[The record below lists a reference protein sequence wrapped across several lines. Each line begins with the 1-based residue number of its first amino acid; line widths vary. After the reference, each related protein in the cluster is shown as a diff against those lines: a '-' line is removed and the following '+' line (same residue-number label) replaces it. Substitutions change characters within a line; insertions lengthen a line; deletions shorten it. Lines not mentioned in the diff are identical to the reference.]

1 LKKDLKMSKK
11 GMKILV
17 MLFII
22 IILIAI
28 VVGSNIFV
36 QNQKIKQLDVLVS
49 YGKTDT
55 IITKELISEELE
67 SRFGKFVNKERKT
80 VEGKDIEE
88 FLMNKPYVEKA
99 EVYHTLKGVLKI
111 EIKQR
116 EPVVRIYTQRE
127 KQYYI
132 DKEGKIIEINKDE
145 STDVVVASGYIDMNL
160 SILKKGSI
168 DTVNIKDK
176 KGMEKNLS
184 NLFLIAKRLQ
194 NDSILNYQID
204 QIYLNKNGSFE
215 LIPKI
220 GNYVIKIDEG
230 NDLETQLIKLSY
242 LYKDSFTII
251 GWDNY
256 SVVDLRYRNQVVC
269 TKKSQSGIQDE
280 GNTTTIINKE

>member
-99 EVYHTLKGVLKI
+99 EVYQTLKGVLKI

-145 STDVVVASGYIDMNL
+145 STDVVVASGYIDMNS

>member
-1 LKKDLKMSKK
+1 MSKK

-99 EVYHTLKGVLKI
+99 EVYQTLKGVLKI

-145 STDVVVASGYIDMNL
+145 STDVVVASGYIDMNS

>member
-1 LKKDLKMSKK
+1 
-11 GMKILV
+11 MKILV

>member
-1 LKKDLKMSKK
+1 MSKK

>member
-1 LKKDLKMSKK
+1 
-11 GMKILV
+11 MKILV

-99 EVYHTLKGVLKI
+99 EVYQTLKGVLKI

-280 GNTTTIINKE
+280 GSTTTIINKE